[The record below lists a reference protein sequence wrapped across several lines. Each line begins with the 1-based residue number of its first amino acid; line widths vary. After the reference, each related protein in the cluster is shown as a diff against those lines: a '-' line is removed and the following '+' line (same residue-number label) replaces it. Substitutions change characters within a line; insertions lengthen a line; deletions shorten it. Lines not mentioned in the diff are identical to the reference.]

1 MQYSMSIKG
10 KIFNSHLVSYAFYII
25 PLAQLF
31 RHLENGLDRAISAHV
46 LSFGSR
52 IGNKSSGC
60 GAALGHKL

>member
-1 MQYSMSIKG
+1 MHYSRQKQTQ
-10 KIFNSHLVSYAFYII
+10 HVSLIYVLMNFI
-25 PLAQLF
+25 PLIQLF

-52 IGNKSSGC
+52 IGNKSPGC